1 MIYRSGTNGHADQQ
15 KVGSMETGTSAM
27 EWVFNGS
34 NQIGMMI
41 QLVSVCLNLHV
52 EIG

>member
-1 MIYRSGTNGHADQQ
+1 MPINRKWDQWKLELQRWNGY
-15 KVGSMETGTSAM
+15 SMDLTK
-27 EWVFNGS
+27 
-34 NQIGMMI
+34 IGMMI